1 MTEPQADFD
10 SPWKEALER
19 YFAAFMAFFF
29 PKAHAGIAWERGY
42 EFLDKELQ
50 QVVRDAEL
58 GRRLADK
65 LVKVWRTDGEEAWV
79 LIHIEVQGQPEPDF
93 AKRMYTYNYRL
104 FDRYDR
110 QIVSLAVLGDE
121 SPSWRPTGFSYALWD
136 CEVNLRFPTVK
147 LLDYAARWEELEAS
161 RNPFAVVVMAHIKAQ
176 ETRGDFMRRFEWK
189 FRLFRWLY
197 ERGFSKQD
205 ILELFRFMDWLLW
218 LPDELAQRFHQT
230 TVEYEGEKHMP
241 YITSIERLGRQEGLK
256 EGLKEGLQEGQKLGA
271 RDDVVEILRMR
282 FAAVPPTIVAAL
294 GQIDDLGTLRS
305 LLRRAI
311 TVERP
316 EDLGLVL

>member
-1 MTEPQADFD
+1 MTEPQTDFD
-10 SPWKEALER
+10 SPWKEALEH

-42 EFLDKELQ
+42 EFLDTELQ

-104 FDRYDR
+104 FDRHDKA
-110 QIVSLAVLGDE
+110 IVSLAVLGDE
-121 SPSWRPTGFSYALWD
+121 SPSWRPAGFGYMLWD
-136 CEVNLRFPTVK
+136 CEVSLRFPTVK
-147 LLDYAARWEELEAS
+147 LLDYKARWDELDAS
-161 RNPFAVVVMAHIKAQ
+161 ANPFAMVVMAHLKAQ
-176 ETRGDFMRRFEWK
+176 ETRGDYENRLDWK
-189 FRLFRWLY
+189 LRLFRRLY

-205 ILELFRFMDWLLW
+205 ILELFRFIDWLLW
-218 LPDELAQRFHQT
+218 LPDELTQKFRQT
-230 TVEYEGEKHMP
+230 VAEYEEGKRMP
-241 YITSIERLGRQEGLK
+241 YVTSIERLGRQEGRE
-256 EGLKEGLQEGQKLGA
+256 EGRQEGRQDA
-271 RDDVVEILRMR
+271 TREDVMMILRER
-282 FAAVPPTIVAAL
+282 FSAVSPAIVEAL
-294 GQIDDLGTLRS
+294 GRIDDLGTLRS

-316 EDLGLVL
+316 EELGSAF

>member
-1 MTEPQADFD
+1 
-10 SPWKEALER
+10 LER

-121 SPSWRPTGFSYALWD
+121 NPNWRPAGFSYTLWD
-136 CEVNLRFPTVK
+136 CEVSLRFPAVK
-147 LLDYAARWEELEAS
+147 LLDYSAQWDELEAS
-161 RNPFAVVVMAHIKAQ
+161 ANPFAVFVMAHRMAQ
-176 ETRGDFMRRFEWK
+176 DTQDNLDRRLEWK
-189 FRLFRWLY
+189 FRLVRRLY
-197 ERGFSKQD
+197 EGGFSRQD
-205 ILELFRFMDWLLW
+205 ILELFRFIDWLLW
-218 LPDELAQRFHQT
+218 LPEELTQRFRQ
-230 TVEYEGEKHMP
+230 VVAEYEEEKHMP
-241 YITSIERLGRQEGLK
+241 YVTSIERLGRQEGLK
-256 EGLKEGLQEGQKLGA
+256 EGLQLAA
-271 RDDVVEILRMR
+271 REDVAEILRTR
-282 FAAVPPTIVAAL
+282 FATVPPAIVEAL
-294 GQIDDLGTLRS
+294 GKIDDLGTLRN

-311 TVERP
+311 TIERP
-316 EDLGLVL
+316 EDLGIGVLNTAPV